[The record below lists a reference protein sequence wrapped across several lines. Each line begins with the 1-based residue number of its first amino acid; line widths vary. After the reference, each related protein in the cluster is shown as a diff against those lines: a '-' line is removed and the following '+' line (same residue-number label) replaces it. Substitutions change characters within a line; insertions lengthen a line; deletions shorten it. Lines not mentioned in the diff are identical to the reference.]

1 MTSLSESVAKTPDY
15 SMINTQDDKMTQD
28 DRITT
33 LAESMTKS
41 QDDRVTMTTL
51 AESIRER
58 YSETGEDDSGSG
70 SQGLVFIVSVS
81 SSPQAR
87 AGKLP
92 PLLTLIDYNIGKN
105 ENLRSLT
112 YLLWILQ
119 NQTMKL

>member
-1 MTSLSESVAKTPDY
+1 MTSLAESVTKTQDD
-15 SMINTQDDKMTQD
+15 SMINTQDDKMTQDDRMINTQDDKMTQD

-33 LAESMTKS
+33 LAES
-41 QDDRVTMTTL
+41 
-51 AESIRER
+51 IRER
-58 YSETGEDDSGSG
+58 YSETGEDEDDSGSG

>member
-1 MTSLSESVAKTPDY
+1 
-15 SMINTQDDKMTQD
+15 MTQD

-41 QDDRVTMTTL
+41 QDDRMTMTTL

-58 YSETGEDDSGSG
+58 YSETGEDEDDSGSG

-105 ENLRSLT
+105 SISKIKISNI
-112 YLLWILQ
+112 YLSKYSFHLKKCNGVIL
-119 NQTMKL
+119 KYVIH

>member
-1 MTSLSESVAKTPDY
+1 MTSLAESVTKTQDD

-33 LAESMTKS
+33 LAES
-41 QDDRVTMTTL
+41 
-51 AESIRER
+51 IRER
-58 YSETGEDDSGSG
+58 YSETGEDEDDSGSG

-112 YLLWILQ
+112 YLLWIL
-119 NQTMKL
+119 

>member
-1 MTSLSESVAKTPDY
+1 MTSLAESVTKTQDD

-28 DRITT
+28 DRMINTQDDK
-33 LAESMTKS
+33 MT
-41 QDDRVTMTTL
+41 QDDRMTMTTL

-112 YLLWILQ
+112 
-119 NQTMKL
+119 

>member
-1 MTSLSESVAKTPDY
+1 MTSLAESVTKTQDD

-28 DRITT
+28 DRI
-33 LAESMTKS
+33 
-41 QDDRVTMTTL
+41 TTL